1 EVAETIPCPTVRQD
15 NRMVRQMVPGG
26 QGRGPPAGRVALL
39 LGNGPRYH
47 PIRGR
52 PLPALPRE
60 QLPATGRSIRSGGR
74 PAPGRSRGRGTGAG
88 GRGGGERGGVGGAR
102 PGRHPLLLTGRAP
115 PLPMRAGS
123 AVNIWYTPPQ
133 TAPPPPPRRG
143 GVFAGPVVIFTLVV
157 SPPLLVA

>member
-1 EVAETIPCPTVRQD
+1 GSSFEVVGMRPAVPSAEVAETIPCPTVRQD

-74 PAPGRSRGRGTGAG
+74 RARERSRVRGAMP
-88 GRGGGERGGVGGAR
+88 V
-102 PGRHPLLLTGRAP
+102 RHPLLLTGLAP
-115 PLPMRAGS
+115 LLPMLVGS
-123 AVNIWYTPPQ
+123 AVNIWYNLTQIDPLLTPLQ
-133 TAPPPPPRRG
+133 RE
-143 GVFAGPVVIFTLVV
+143 VFVRTVVIFNLVV
-157 SPPLLVA
+157 YP